1 MSTTGVSPVTVIV
14 SDTLPT
20 RRFSL
25 IVVVPVPITSTPS
38 RLSVAKPD
46 SVKLTE

>member
-25 IVVVPVPITSTPS
+25 IVVTPAPITSTAS
-38 RLSVAKPD
+38 RLRVAKPE
-46 SVKLTE
+46 SVNVTV